1 MKHKAVL
8 LLLVVAVAAG
18 AAYWNGKPASEKAQA
33 KKAAPPVP
41 VTVAQAGSR
50 DLPVTLD
57 VVGRGEAYA
66 TVTLKSRI
74 DGQVLEVPFVEGKSV
89 VAGALLIRL
98 DPADFL
104 ARVKQAEAALA
115 RDQAF
120 LNKTRADVARYQVL
134 YAQQFVSQEKVG
146 EMRTNEEAAAAT
158 VHADQATLELAR
170 LQLSYTRISAP
181 FAGVAGAKLVY
192 PGAAVKVNDTA
203 LAVLNRVQP
212 LYVSFAMPEKHLP
225 AIRAAQARGVLTVA
239 VNVPGDKRPPVD
251 GKVVFLDN
259 AVDPATGT
267 LRMKA
272 ELANADGKLAPGQFL
287 SVNLR
292 LDTLRDAV
300 VVPAEAVQQGPEG
313 SFVYVLSPEGGAKMR
328 KVEIAQVRDAQA
340 AIAKGLTSGETVLT
354 DGFSRL
360 TPGAKVKVKGAA
372 KPEPHMQ
379 R

>member
-1 MKHKAVL
+1 MKHTAVL

-18 AAYWNGKPASEKAQA
+18 AVFWSGKPGNEKAVA
-33 KKAAPPVP
+33 KKAPPPVP
-41 VTVAQAGSR
+41 VTAAQASSR

-57 VVGRGEAYA
+57 VVGRGEAFE
-66 TVTLKSRI
+66 TVTLKSRV
-74 DGQVLEVPFVEGKSV
+74 DGQVLEVPFVEGRQV
-89 VAGALLIRL
+89 PVGVLLIRL
-98 DPADFL
+98 DPADFQ
-104 ARVKQAEAALA
+104 AKVKQAEAALA
-115 RDQAF
+115 RDQAL
-120 LNKTRADVARYQVL
+120 LNKARADVARYQAL
-134 YAQQFVSQEKVG
+134 AEQQFVSREKVG

-158 VHADQATLELAR
+158 VHADQATLDLTR
-170 LQLSYTRISAP
+170 LQLSYTRITAP

-225 AIRAAQARGVLTVA
+225 AIRTAQARGVLKVTVG
-239 VNVPGDKRPPVD
+239 VPGDKQTAVE

-259 AVDPATGT
+259 TVDSATGT

-272 ELANADGKLAPGQFL
+272 EIANADGKLTPGQFL
-287 SVNLR
+287 NVNLH
-292 LDTLRDAV
+292 LDTLHDAV

-313 SFVYVLSPEGGAKMR
+313 SFVYVLTPEGGAKMR

-340 AIAKGLTSGETVLT
+340 AIAKGLASGETVLT

-372 KPEPHMQ
+372 KP
-379 R
+379 